1 MLKVITKDDRNVEE
15 ILTLESIA
23 RMGARKM
30 LQKAIEG
37 EVLDY
42 LALFE
47 DERDEDGRQLVV
59 RNGKGRP
66 RKIAFGV
73 GKIELSVPR
82 VLDRRAGE
90 KFTSALLPPYM
101 RRSPQLSE
109 ALPVLYL
116 KGISCGDFSEA
127 LAGIM
132 GEASGGFSASVISRL
147 KSVWEEEHLSWSKRS
162 LVAKEYVYVWAD
174 GVHIGVRLGEDK
186 SVCLLVLVGAT
197 ADGKKELIAVVD
209 GYRESTES
217 WLGLLRDL
225 KRRGLKA
232 PLVAVGDGAL
242 GFWGAVGEVY
252 PETKHQRCWL
262 HKIRNVLNYLPK
274 RLQKQAK
281 ARLDEMQNS
290 DTRELALEEMKR
302 FAGEYGTKH
311 PKAVDCL
318 EKDKVELLAFYDFPA
333 EHWGHLRTTN
343 PIESPFATVRLRT
356 NKTKGAGSRTMAM
369 TMAFKLLESAEK
381 RWRKINA
388 PQKAR
393 KLWQGVKF
401 TDGMD
406 LTSSKPER
414 SVA

>member
-1 MLKVITKDDRNVEE
+1 MLKVITNDDRNDEE
-15 ILTLESIA
+15 KLTLESIA
-23 RMGARKM
+23 RAGAKKM

-42 LALFE
+42 LALFA
-47 DERDEDGRQLVV
+47 DERDEDGRQMVV

-66 RKIAFGV
+66 RKIAFGA

-90 KFTSALLPPYM
+90 KFTGNLLPPYM

-116 KGISCGDFSEA
+116 KGISSGDFREA

-132 GEASGGFSASVISRL
+132 GAASGGFSASVISRL
-147 KSVWEEEHLSWSKRS
+147 KSVWEEE
-162 LVAKEYVYVWAD
+162 
-174 GVHIGVRLGEDK
+174 
-186 SVCLLVLVGAT
+186 
-197 ADGKKELIAVVD
+197 
-209 GYRESTES
+209 
-217 WLGLLRDL
+217 
-225 KRRGLKA
+225 
-232 PLVAVGDGAL
+232 
-242 GFWGAVGEVY
+242 
-252 PETKHQRCWL
+252 
-262 HKIRNVLNYLPK
+262 
-274 RLQKQAK
+274 LQNA
-281 ARLDEMQNS
+281 

-302 FAGEYGTKH
+302 FAGEYGAKH
-311 PKAVDCL
+311 PKAVECL

-356 NKTKGAGSRTMAM
+356 KKTKGAGSTTTAM

-388 PQKAR
+388 PHQAR

-401 TDGMD
+401 TDGID
-406 LTSSKPER
+406 LTSSER
-414 SVA
+414 VAA

>member
-1 MLKVITKDDRNVEE
+1 MLKVITKNDRNDEE
-15 ILTLESIA
+15 KLTLDSIA

-42 LALFE
+42 LALNA
-47 DERDEDGRQLVV
+47 DERDEEGHRLVV

-66 RKIAFGV
+66 RQIAFGV
-73 GKIELSVPR
+73 GKIEISVPR

-90 KFTSALLPPYM
+90 KFTSTLLPPYM

-132 GEASGGFSASVISRL
+132 GEQSGGFSASVISRL
-147 KSVWEEEHLSWSKRS
+147 KNGWEAEYIAWSKRP
-162 LVAKEYVYVWAD
+162 LAGKEYVYVWAD
-174 GVHIGVRLGEDK
+174 GIHVGVRLGDDK

-197 ADGKKELIAVVD
+197 ANGEKELIAVFD
-209 GYRESTES
+209 GYRESKES

-225 KRRGLKA
+225 LRRGLKA
-232 PLVAVGDGAL
+232 PLIAVGDGAL
-242 GFWGAVGEVY
+242 GFWGAVDEVY
-252 PETKHQRCWL
+252 PATKHQRCWI
-262 HKIRNVLNYLPK
+262 HKVRNILNYLPK
-274 RLQKQAK
+274 RLQEQAK
-281 ARLDEMQNS
+281 ARLDEIQNA
-290 DTRELALEEMKR
+290 DTREDALEGIKR
-302 FAGEYGTKH
+302 FAGEYGAKH
-311 PKAVDCL
+311 PKAVECL
-318 EKDKVELLAFYDFPA
+318 EKDVKELLAFYDFPA

-343 PIESPFATVRLRT
+343 PIESTFATVRLRT
-356 NKTKGAGSRTMAM
+356 YKTKGAGSRTMAL

-388 PQKAR
+388 PYQAK
-393 KLWQGVKF
+393 KLAEGIKF
-401 TDGMD
+401 TDGID
-406 LTSSKPER
+406 LTSSKR
-414 SVA
+414 VAA